1 MNKIRVAIA
10 GGTGY
15 TGGELFRILLNHP
28 DVEIVSATTTSSEGT
43 RVDSVHRDLIGE
55 TDLCFTTEL
64 NDPDVIFLCLG
75 HGISRQFVDTHDI
88 KPTCRIIDLG
98 NDFRLD
104 GNYAGRNF
112 VYGLCES
119 AREQVKTAHDVANPG
134 CFATAIQLAT
144 LPLAAAGLIND
155 EIHVTAITG
164 STGAGK
170 KPVETTHFSYRSDN
184 ISIYKLFSHQHL
196 AEIKQNLARVGRHA
210 YGSLA
215 VASISPDPHAA
226 RCKGPQDHLP
236 SRSRPLA
243 VGGTTSPSPDDML
256 KSNATKGE
264 TPVVNFVP
272 LRGDFAR
279 GIFASVYTKAVD
291 GMTLEDYRKLY
302 EDYYAASP
310 FVFHS
315 NEGISM
321 KEVVNT
327 NKGLVH
333 VELHD
338 GYVHIA
344 SCIDN
349 LVKGAAGQAVQNM
362 NLMFGLP
369 EDTGLRLKPS
379 AF

>member
-1 MNKIRVAIA
+1 MNKKIRVAIA

-28 DVEIVSATTTSSEGT
+28 AVEIVAATTTSSEGT
-43 RVDSVHRDLIGE
+43 PVASVHRDLIGE
-55 TDLCFTTEL
+55 TDLCFGKEL

-75 HGISRQFVDTHDI
+75 HGISRQFVDTHEI
-88 KPTCRIIDLG
+88 KPECRIIDLG
-98 NDFRLD
+98 NDFRLNGD
-104 GNYAGRNF
+104 YAGRHF

-119 AREQVKTAHDVANPG
+119 ARDSVRKAHDVANPG

-144 LPLAAAGLIND
+144 LPLAAAGLIVD

-170 KPVETTHFSYRSDN
+170 KPGETTHFSYRSDN

-196 AEIKQNLARVGRHA
+196 AEIRQNLARVA
-210 YGSLA
+210 EQAL
-215 VASISPDPHAA
+215 
-226 RCKGPQDHLP
+226 
-236 SRSRPLA
+236 
-243 VGGTTSPSPDDML
+243 
-256 KSNATKGE
+256 N
-264 TPVVNFVP
+264 PVVNFVP

-279 GIFASVYTKAVD
+279 GIFASVYTRAVE
-291 GMTLEDYRKLY
+291 GVSEEDYRKIF
-302 EDYYAASP
+302 EDYYAQSP

-315 NEGISM
+315 AEGISM

-333 VELHD
+333 VEVHE

-344 SCIDN
+344 SAIDN

>member
-28 DVEIVSATTTSSEGT
+28 DVEIVAATTTSSEGV

-55 TDLCFTTEL
+55 TDLCFGHEL

-88 KPTCRIIDLG
+88 RPECRIIDLG

-104 GNYAGRNF
+104 GEYAGRNF

-119 AREQVKTAHDVANPG
+119 ARVEVRRAHDVANPG

-170 KPVETTHFSYRSDN
+170 KPGETTHFSYRTDN
-184 ISIYKLFSHQHL
+184 VSIYKLFTHQHL
-196 AEIKQNLARVGRHA
+196 AEIKQNLVRVAGKED
-210 YGSLA
+210 G
-215 VASISPDPHAA
+215 
-226 RCKGPQDHLP
+226 
-236 SRSRPLA
+236 
-243 VGGTTSPSPDDML
+243 
-256 KSNATKGE
+256 
-264 TPVVNFVP
+264 PVVNFVP
-272 LRGDFAR
+272 IRGDFAR
-279 GIFASVYTKAVD
+279 GIFASVYTRAVG
-291 GMTLEDYRKLY
+291 GMSQDDYRRLF
-302 EDYYAASP
+302 EDYYADSP

-315 NEGISM
+315 NEGVSL

-327 NKGLVH
+327 NKALVH

-362 NLMFGLP
+362 NLMFGLQ

>member
-1 MNKIRVAIA
+1 MTERIRAAIA

-28 DVEIVSATTTSSEGT
+28 NVEITAATTTSAEGT
-43 RVDSVHRDLIGE
+43 RVADVHRDLTGE
-55 TDLCFTTEL
+55 TDLCFGTEL
-64 NDPDVIFLCLG
+64 NDPDVLFLCLG
-75 HGISRQFVDTHDI
+75 HGISREFLDSHDI
-88 KPTCRIIDLG
+88 KPSCRVIDLG
-98 NDFRLD
+98 NDFRLE
-104 GNYAGRNF
+104 GNYAGRSF

-119 AREQVKTAHDVANPG
+119 SRELIREAHDIANPG
-134 CFATAIQLAT
+134 CFATAIQLAV
-144 LPLAAAGLIND
+144 LPLAAAGLIKD

-170 KPVETTHFSYRSDN
+170 KPGETTHFSYRSDN

-196 AEIKQNLARVGRHA
+196 AEIRQNLE
-210 YGSLA
+210 A
-215 VASISPDPHAA
+215 VSGKE
-226 RCKGPQDHLP
+226 CK
-236 SRSRPLA
+236 
-243 VGGTTSPSPDDML
+243 
-256 KSNATKGE
+256 
-264 TPVVNFVP
+264 VNFVP
-272 LRGDFAR
+272 MRGDFTR
-279 GIFASVYTKAVD
+279 GIFASVYTKACE
-291 GMTLEDYRKLY
+291 GMDQDAYRKLY
-302 EDYYAASP
+302 ESYYAPSP

-315 NEGISM
+315 NAAISL

-327 NKGLVH
+327 NKALLH
-333 VELHD
+333 LELHD

-369 EDTGLRLKPS
+369 EDAGLRLKPS

>member
-1 MNKIRVAIA
+1 MNEMNKIRVAIA

-15 TGGELFRILLNHP
+15 TGGELFRILMNHP
-28 DVEIVSATTTSSEGT
+28 NVEIVSATTTSSEGT
-43 RVDSVHRDLIGE
+43 PVASVHRDLIGE
-55 TDLCFTTEL
+55 TDLCFGTDL

-88 KPTCRIIDLG
+88 KPSCRIIDLG

-104 GNYAGRNF
+104 GDYAGRHF

-119 AREQVKTAHDVANPG
+119 ARDQVRKAHDVANPG
-134 CFATAIQLAT
+134 CFATAIQLAA
-144 LPLAAAGLIND
+144 LPLAAAGLLND

-170 KPVETTHFSYRSDN
+170 KPGETTHFSYRSDN
-184 ISIYKLFSHQHL
+184 ISIYKLFTHQHL
-196 AEIKQNLARVGRHA
+196 AEIKQNLVRVQR
-210 YGSLA
+210 
-215 VASISPDPHAA
+215 
-226 RCKGPQDHLP
+226 Q
-236 SRSRPLA
+236 
-243 VGGTTSPSPDDML
+243 TT
-256 KSNATKGE
+256 E
-264 TPVVNFVP
+264 PVVNFVP

-279 GIFASVYTKAVD
+279 GIFASVYTRAVE
-291 GMTLEDYRKLY
+291 GMSQEDYQKLF
-302 EDYYAASP
+302 EEYYAASP

-315 NEGISM
+315 KEGISM

-369 EDTGLRLKPS
+369 EDTGLHLKPS

>member
-1 MNKIRVAIA
+1 MTNKIKVAIA

-28 DVEIVSATTTSSEGT
+28 SVEIVAATTTSSEGT
-43 RVDSVHRDLIGE
+43 PVASVHRDLIGE
-55 TDLCFTTEL
+55 TELCFGTEL
-64 NDPDVIFLCLG
+64 NDPDVVFLCLG
-75 HGISRQFVDTHDI
+75 HGISRQFVDTHEL
-88 KPTCRIIDLG
+88 KPSCRIIDLG

-104 GNYAGRNF
+104 GDYAGRHF

-119 AREQVKTAHDVANPG
+119 AREEIRSAHDIANPG
-134 CFATAIQLAT
+134 CFATAIQLAL

-170 KPVETTHFSYRSDN
+170 KPGETTHFSYRSDN
-184 ISIYKLFSHQHL
+184 ISIYKLFTHQHL
-196 AEIKQNLARVGRHA
+196 AEIVQNLIKISEQV
-210 YGSLA
+210 
-215 VASISPDPHAA
+215 VASIGPLPLSEWAPPPTRGCENANSGYQPAPA
-226 RCKGPQDHLP
+226 RYK
-236 SRSRPLA
+236 
-243 VGGTTSPSPDDML
+243 
-256 KSNATKGE
+256 
-264 TPVVNFVP
+264 VNFVP
-272 LRGDFAR
+272 MRGDFAR
-279 GIFASVYTKAVD
+279 GIFASVYTKAIK
-291 GMTLEDYRKLY
+291 GMSLEDYRKLY
-302 EDYYAASP
+302 EDYYASSP

-315 NEGISM
+315 SEGISM
-321 KEVVNT
+321 KEVMNT

-333 VELHD
+333 VELHE

-369 EDTGLRLKPS
+369 EETGLRLKPS

>member
-1 MNKIRVAIA
+1 MAMNNGKIRAAIA

-15 TGGELFRILLNHP
+15 TGGELFRILMNHP
-28 DVEIVSATTTSSEGT
+28 DVEIVAATTTSSEGT
-43 RVDSVHRDLIGE
+43 PVASVHRDLIGE
-55 TDLCFTTEL
+55 TDLCFGTEL

-75 HGISRQFVDTHDI
+75 HGISRQFVDTHEISTD
-88 KPTCRIIDLG
+88 CRIIDLG

-104 GNYAGRNF
+104 GNYAGRQF

-119 AREQVKTAHDVANPG
+119 AREDIRLAHDVANPG
-134 CFATAIQLAT
+134 CFATAIQMAT
-144 LPLAAAGLIND
+144 LPLAYNGLIHD

-170 KPVETTHFSYRSDN
+170 KPGDTTHFSYRSDN
-184 ISIYKLFSHQHL
+184 ISIYKLFKHQHL
-196 AEIKQNLARVGRHA
+196 AEIRQNLARVSGKA
-210 YGSLA
+210 EEA
-215 VASISPDPHAA
+215 I
-226 RCKGPQDHLP
+226 K
-236 SRSRPLA
+236 
-243 VGGTTSPSPDDML
+243 
-256 KSNATKGE
+256 
-264 TPVVNFVP
+264 VNFVP
-272 LRGDFAR
+272 MRGDFAR
-279 GIFASVYTKAVD
+279 GIFASVYTRAVE
-291 GMTLEDYRKLY
+291 GMTQEDYQKLY

-315 NEGISM
+315 AEGISL

-333 VELHD
+333 VELHA

-369 EDTGLRLKPS
+369 EDTGLHLKPS

>member
-1 MNKIRVAIA
+1 MKKIRVAIA

-28 DVEIVSATTTSSEGT
+28 NVEIVAATTTSSEGT
-43 RVDSVHRDLIGE
+43 PVASVHRDLIGE
-55 TDLCFTTEL
+55 TDLCFGKEL

-88 KPTCRIIDLG
+88 KPECRIIDLG

-104 GNYAGRNF
+104 GDYAGRKF

-119 AREQVKTAHDVANPG
+119 AREDIRKAHDVANPG

-144 LPLAAAGLIND
+144 LPLAASDLIKD

-170 KPVETTHFSYRSDN
+170 KPGETTHFSYRDNN
-184 ISIYKLFSHQHL
+184 ISLYKLYTHQHL
-196 AEIKQNLARVGRHA
+196 AEIRQNLVRVGA
-210 YGSLA
+210 ES
-215 VASISPDPHAA
+215 
-226 RCKGPQDHLP
+226 
-236 SRSRPLA
+236 
-243 VGGTTSPSPDDML
+243 
-256 KSNATKGE
+256 
-264 TPVVNFVP
+264 PVVNFVP
-272 LRGDFAR
+272 LRGDFTR
-279 GIFASVYTKAVD
+279 GIFASVYTKAVE
-291 GMTLEDYRKLY
+291 GMTEEDYRKIF
-302 EDYYAASP
+302 EDYYSESP

-333 VELHD
+333 VEVHN

-344 SCIDN
+344 SAIDN

-362 NLMFGLP
+362 NLMFDLP
-369 EDTGLRLKPS
+369 ETTGLKLKPS

>member
-1 MNKIRVAIA
+1 MNEMNKIRVAIA

-15 TGGELFRILLNHP
+15 TGGELFRILMNHP
-28 DVEIVSATTTSSEGT
+28 NVEIVSATTTSSEGT
-43 RVDSVHRDLIGE
+43 PVASVHRDLIGE
-55 TDLCFTTEL
+55 TDLCFGTDL

-88 KPTCRIIDLG
+88 KPSCRIIDLG

-104 GNYAGRNF
+104 GDYAGRHF

-119 AREQVKTAHDVANPG
+119 ARDQVRKAHDVANPG
-134 CFATAIQLAT
+134 CFATAIQLAA
-144 LPLAAAGLIND
+144 LPLAAAGLLND

-170 KPVETTHFSYRSDN
+170 KPGETTHFSYRSDN
-184 ISIYKLFSHQHL
+184 ISIYKLFTHQHL
-196 AEIKQNLARVGRHA
+196 AEIKQNLVRVQR
-210 YGSLA
+210 
-215 VASISPDPHAA
+215 
-226 RCKGPQDHLP
+226 Q
-236 SRSRPLA
+236 
-243 VGGTTSPSPDDML
+243 TT
-256 KSNATKGE
+256 E
-264 TPVVNFVP
+264 PVVNFVP

-279 GIFASVYTKAVD
+279 GIFASVYTRAVE
-291 GMTLEDYRKLY
+291 GMSLEEYRKVF
-302 EDYYAASP
+302 EDYYAESP

>member
-1 MNKIRVAIA
+1 MSKIRVAIA

-28 DVEIVSATTTSSEGT
+28 EVEIVAATTTSSEGT
-43 RVDSVHRDLIGE
+43 PVASVHRDLIGE
-55 TDLCFTTEL
+55 TDLCFSTEL

-75 HGISRQFVDTHDI
+75 HGISRQFVDTHEI
-88 KPTCRIIDLG
+88 KQECRIIDLG

-119 AREQVKTAHDVANPG
+119 ARDDVKNAHDVANPG

-155 EIHVTAITG
+155 EVHVTAITG

-196 AEIKQNLARVGRHA
+196 AEIKQNLARV
-210 YGSLA
+210 S
-215 VASISPDPHAA
+215 D
-226 RCKGPQDHLP
+226 
-236 SRSRPLA
+236 
-243 VGGTTSPSPDDML
+243 
-256 KSNATKGE
+256 ATEPK
-264 TPVVNFVP
+264 VNFVP

-279 GIFASVYTKAVD
+279 GIFASVYTKAAE

-344 SCIDN
+344 SAIDN

-362 NLMFGLP
+362 NLMFGLS
-369 EDTGLRLKPS
+369 EDCGLRLKPS

>member
-1 MNKIRVAIA
+1 MSKIRVAIA

-28 DVEIVSATTTSSEGT
+28 EVEIVSATTTSSEGT
-43 RVDSVHRDLIGE
+43 SVASVHRDLIGE
-55 TDLCFTTEL
+55 TDLCFSTEL

-88 KPTCRIIDLG
+88 KPECRIIDLG

-112 VYGLCES
+112 VYGLCEN
-119 AREQVKTAHDVANPG
+119 AKEEVKKAHDVANPG

-144 LPLAAAGLIND
+144 LPLAAAGLIED

-196 AEIKQNLARVGRHA
+196 AEIKQNLKRVMPGEGRE
-210 YGSLA
+210 
-215 VASISPDPHAA
+215 P
-226 RCKGPQDHLP
+226 K
-236 SRSRPLA
+236 
-243 VGGTTSPSPDDML
+243 
-256 KSNATKGE
+256 
-264 TPVVNFVP
+264 VNFVP

-279 GIFASVYTKAVD
+279 GIFASVYTKAKE
-291 GMTLEDYRKLY
+291 GMSQEDYRRLY
-302 EDYYAASP
+302 EDYYAESP

-344 SCIDN
+344 SAIDN

-362 NLMFGLP
+362 NLMFGLA

>member
-1 MNKIRVAIA
+1 MKKIRVAIA

-28 DVEIVSATTTSSEGT
+28 NVEIVAATTTSSEGT
-43 RVDSVHRDLIGE
+43 PVASVHRDLIGE
-55 TDLCFTTEL
+55 TDLCFGKEL

-88 KPTCRIIDLG
+88 KPECRIIDLG

-104 GNYAGRNF
+104 GDYAGRNF

-119 AREQVKTAHDVANPG
+119 AREDIRKAHDVANPG

-144 LPLAAAGLIND
+144 LPLAASDLIKD

-170 KPVETTHFSYRSDN
+170 KPGETTHFSYRDNN
-184 ISIYKLFSHQHL
+184 ISIYKLFTHQHL
-196 AEIKQNLARVGRHA
+196 AEIRQNLVRVGA
-210 YGSLA
+210 E
-215 VASISPDPHAA
+215 
-226 RCKGPQDHLP
+226 
-236 SRSRPLA
+236 
-243 VGGTTSPSPDDML
+243 
-256 KSNATKGE
+256 N
-264 TPVVNFVP
+264 PVVNFVP
-272 LRGDFAR
+272 LRGDFTR
-279 GIFASVYTKAVD
+279 GIFASVYTKAVE
-291 GMTLEDYRKLY
+291 GMTEEDYRKVF
-302 EDYYAASP
+302 EDYYAESP

-344 SCIDN
+344 SAIDN

-362 NLMFGLP
+362 NLMFDLP
-369 EDTGLRLKPS
+369 ETTGLKLKPS